1 MGKKYVKKKKEPEI
15 YILSHRV
22 HRTLSQLSLL
32 TIPILAIRLINKF
45 SFEFL
50 IFSIIISGILSFLYW
65 WSHNYKIIMYDDK
78 VIIHNLI
85 NRVFEINKIQS
96 LSLKDFGYIGIMYDD
111 RVYIISGF
119 IDWGDFFP
127 IEKKNKEILGIINAK
142 VMKFTKKNMIFENND
157 LITIADKSMRIIWL
171 IAIFLLFGFIFFIS
185 LLSDWNIVLFCITSI
200 IVIICIIVLI
210 FKISSPEKI
219 LLYDSK
225 HKILIINKLFKT
237 IEIEI
242 NKISNFNYSYKSN
255 FVTIKLKNKKRI
267 FILGIRNIRYAVK
280 KLFEIKF
287 GFEIDD

>member
-1 MGKKYVKKKKEPEI
+1 
-15 YILSHRV
+15 
-22 HRTLSQLSLL
+22 
-32 TIPILAIRLINKF
+32 
-45 SFEFL
+45 
-50 IFSIIISGILSFLYW
+50 
-65 WSHNYKIIMYDDK
+65 
-78 VIIHNLI
+78 
-85 NRVFEINKIQS
+85 
-96 LSLKDFGYIGIMYDD
+96 MYDD

-185 LLSDWNIVLFCITSI
+185 LLSKWNIVLFCITSI